1 MLSFSN
7 VSFTY
12 GRRGKE
18 VLSGLSLD
26 FEENGIYGILGKN
39 GTGKSTMLYLAA
51 GLLRPKGGNVT
62 AEGVPTQSRRPETL
76 RELFLVP
83 EEFDL
88 PEVSLRTYVQ
98 LNAPFYPTFREDIL
112 ARCLKSFELGDDLN
126 IGRLSMGQKKK
137 VYISFALAAGTK
149 YLLMDEPTNGLDI
162 PSKKVFREVI
172 AREMSEERVMII
184 STHQV
189 RDVEQLIDHVV
200 IVSEGAVLLN
210 ATTAEIGSRLRFEQR
225 PIGSDLSD
233 ALFMQQTMRGI
244 ELICPNSGDDE
255 TPIDLELLFNA
266 LQAVPAE
273 RLMGGRKT
281 TKSDSK

>member
-172 AREMSEERVMII
+172 AREMTEERVMII

-200 IVSEGAVLLN
+200 IVNEGTVMLN
-210 ATTAEIGSRLRFEQR
+210 ASTAEIESRLRFEQR
-225 PIGSDLSD
+225 AVGSDLSD
-233 ALFMQQTMRGI
+233 AIFVQQTMRGI
-244 ELICPNSGDDE
+244 ELICPNSGNDE

-266 LQAVPAE
+266 LQTVPAE
-273 RLMGGRKT
+273 KLMRRNGNNK
-281 TKSDSK
+281 

>member
-62 AEGVPTQSRRPETL
+62 VEGVSTQSRRPETL

-172 AREMSEERVMII
+172 AREMTEERVMII

-200 IVSEGAVLLN
+200 IVNDGTVMLN
-210 ATTAEIGSRLRFEQR
+210 ASTAEIESRLRFEQR
-225 PIGSDLSD
+225 AVGSDLSD
-233 ALFMQQTMRGI
+233 ALFVQQTMRGI
-244 ELICPNSGDDE
+244 ELICPNSGNDE

-266 LQAVPAE
+266 LQTVPAE
-273 RLMGGRKT
+273 KLMRRNGNNK
-281 TKSDSK
+281 

>member
-172 AREMSEERVMII
+172 AREMTEERVMII

-200 IVSEGAVLLN
+200 IVNDGTVMLN
-210 ATTAEIGSRLRFEQR
+210 ASTAEIESRLRFEQR
-225 PIGSDLSD
+225 AVGSDLSD
-233 ALFMQQTMRGI
+233 ALFVQQTMRGI
-244 ELICPNSGDDE
+244 ELICPNSGNDE

-266 LQAVPAE
+266 LQTVPAE
-273 RLMGGRKT
+273 KLMGGNGNN
-281 TKSDSK
+281 

>member
-172 AREMSEERVMII
+172 AREMTEERVMII

-200 IVSEGAVLLN
+200 IVSEGTVLLN
-210 ATTAEIGSRLRFEQR
+210 AKTAEIESRLRFEQR
-225 PIGSDLSD
+225 AVGSDLSD
-233 ALFMQQTMRGI
+233 ALFVQQTMRGI
-244 ELICPNSGDDE
+244 ELICPNSGNDE

-266 LQAVPAE
+266 LQTVPAE
-273 RLMGGRKT
+273 KLMGGNGNN
-281 TKSDSK
+281 

>member
-76 RELFLVP
+76 RKLFLVP

-200 IVSEGAVLLN
+200 IVNEGTVLLN
-210 ATTAEIGSRLRFEQR
+210 ASTAEIETRLRFELR
-225 PIGSDLSD
+225 AVGSDLSD
-233 ALFMQQTMRGI
+233 ALFVQQTMRGI
-244 ELICPNSGDDE
+244 ELICPNSGNDE

-266 LQAVPAE
+266 LQTVPAE
-273 RLMGGRKT
+273 KLIGGNSNNK
-281 TKSDSK
+281 

>member
-62 AEGVPTQSRRPETL
+62 VEGVPTQSRRPETL
-76 RELFLVP
+76 RKLFLVP

-200 IVSEGAVLLN
+200 IVNDGTVMLN
-210 ATTAEIGSRLRFEQR
+210 ASTAEIESRLRFEQR
-225 PIGSDLSD
+225 AVGSDLSD
-233 ALFMQQTMRGI
+233 ALFVQQTMRGI
-244 ELICPNSGDDE
+244 ELICPNSGNDE

-266 LQAVPAE
+266 LQTVPAE
-273 RLMGGRKT
+273 KLIGGNSNNK
-281 TKSDSK
+281 

>member
-172 AREMSEERVMII
+172 AREMTEERVMII

-200 IVSEGAVLLN
+200 IVSDGTVMLN
-210 ATTAEIGSRLRFEQR
+210 ASTAEIESRLRFEQR
-225 PIGSDLSD
+225 AVGSDLSD
-233 ALFMQQTMRGI
+233 ALFVQQTMRGI
-244 ELICPNSGDDE
+244 ELICPNSGNDE

-266 LQAVPAE
+266 LQTVPAE
-273 RLMGGRKT
+273 KLMGRNGNNK
-281 TKSDSK
+281 

>member
-76 RELFLVP
+76 REIFLVP

-172 AREMSEERVMII
+172 AREMTEERVMII

-200 IVSEGAVLLN
+200 IVNDGTVLLN

-233 ALFMQQTMRGI
+233 ALFVQQTMRGI
-244 ELICPNSGDDE
+244 ELICPNSGNDE

-266 LQAVPAE
+266 LQTVPAE
-273 RLMGGRKT
+273 KLMRRNGNNK
-281 TKSDSK
+281 

>member
-62 AEGVPTQSRRPETL
+62 AEGVPTQSRRPQTL
-76 RELFLVP
+76 REIFLVP

-149 YLLMDEPTNGLDI
+149 YLLMD
-162 PSKKVFREVI
+162 
-172 AREMSEERVMII
+172 
-184 STHQV
+184 
-189 RDVEQLIDHVV
+189 
-200 IVSEGAVLLN
+200 
-210 ATTAEIGSRLRFEQR
+210 
-225 PIGSDLSD
+225 
-233 ALFMQQTMRGI
+233 
-244 ELICPNSGDDE
+244 
-255 TPIDLELLFNA
+255 
-266 LQAVPAE
+266 
-273 RLMGGRKT
+273 
-281 TKSDSK
+281 

>member
-62 AEGVPTQSRRPETL
+62 AEGMPTQSRRPETL

-172 AREMSEERVMII
+172 AREMTEERVMII

-200 IVSEGAVLLN
+200 IVNEGTVMLN
-210 ATTAEIGSRLRFEQR
+210 ASTAEIETRLRFEQR
-225 PIGSDLSD
+225 AVGSDLSD
-233 ALFMQQTMRGI
+233 ALFVQQTMRGI
-244 ELICPNSGDDE
+244 ELICPNSGNDE

-266 LQAVPAE
+266 LQTVPAE
-273 RLMGGRKT
+273 KLMGRNGNNK
-281 TKSDSK
+281 